1 MSPKICWLCKLSQ
14 DSSTGVTSKLTSQE
28 VAQWSQSFQSLMT
41 TKYGPM
47 VYKAYLKTEYSDE
60 NLEFWIACEK
70 YKSITCRWK
79 RNARARKLFKLYI
92 QPNSPREI
100 NIDSPTRDDIIKE
113 LQNSSPYCFED
124 AQKIVYRHMERDSY
138 PRFLQSSIYQ
148 SFLSNYSQH
157 T

>member
-14 DSSTGVTSKLTSQE
+14 DGSTGVTSKLSSQE

-47 VYKAYLKTEYSDE
+47 VYKAYLKTEYSEE
-60 NLEFWIACEK
+60 NLEFWTACEK
-70 YKSITCRWK
+70 YKRITCRWK

-100 NIDSPTRDDIIKE
+100 NIDSPTREDIIKE
-113 LQNSSPYCFED
+113 LQHSSPYCFED

-148 SFLSNYSQH
+148 NFLSNYSQH